1 MKARFCLDTVPGGFA
16 RQALNRELR
25 LSLALLL
32 GGASCV
38 ATAQVDLDRVTRCMQ
53 DNLPKSLRVDSVSL
67 VAVDRSGAQRQI
79 SGALRAESK
88 GQSKRLVWS
97 VRAPADLAG
106 SALLSRQDQNG
117 TQSYLYLPSLGRVRR
132 IDQNEREGSMF
143 GTDISY
149 GDAERIASTF
159 GESAMTVLGDTTV
172 AGRPAWKLAVTT
184 PPDVTALYDRIDLS
198 IDQQTCV
205 AMQADFLHND
215 TAQKRWTADPAGLTR
230 SGRYWYAASGVMRN
244 LLQNT
249 ETRVHLGS
257 VSTDVQLPAS
267 SFDPNSFYRAGN

>member
-1 MKARFCLDTVPGGFA
+1 MKARFCVDTVLRGSP
-16 RQALNRELR
+16 RQVPLRALR
-25 LSLALLL
+25 LTLALIFGAAA
-32 GGASCV
+32 GGAG
-38 ATAQVDLDRVTRCMQ
+38 AQVDLDRVTQCMR
-53 DNLPKSLRVDSVSL
+53 DNIPKSLRVDSVSL
-67 VAVDRSGAQRQI
+67 VAVDRGGSQRQI

-88 GQSKRLVWS
+88 GSLKRLVWS

-132 IDQNEREGSMF
+132 IDQSEHEGSMF

-159 GESAMTVLGDTTV
+159 GESAMTVLGTAAV

-184 PPDVTALYDRIDLS
+184 PPDVAALYDRIDLS

-205 AMQADFLHND
+205 VTQADFLHD
-215 TAQKRWTADPAGLTR
+215 DVAQKRWTADPAGFAQ
-230 SGRYWYAASGVMRN
+230 SGRYWYAATGVMRN

-249 ETRVHLGS
+249 ETRVRLGA

-267 SFDPNSFYRAGN
+267 TFDPNSFYRGN

>member
-1 MKARFCLDTVPGGFA
+1 MKPSFCLDTVPGGFA
-16 RQALNRELR
+16 RQALKRVLR
-25 LSLALLL
+25 LGLALLL
-32 GGASCV
+32 GGASC
-38 ATAQVDLDRVTRCMQ
+38 AAGAQVDLDRVTRCIQ

-79 SGALRAESK
+79 NGALRAESK
-88 GQSKRLVWS
+88 GQTKRLVWS

-132 IDQNEREGSMF
+132 IDENEREGSMF

-159 GESAMTVLGDTTV
+159 GESTMTVLGDTTA
-172 AGRPAWKLAVTT
+172 AGRTAWKLAVTT
-184 PPDVTALYDRIDLS
+184 PPDVAALYDRIDLS
-198 IDQQTCV
+198 LDQQTCV

-215 TAQKRWTADPAGLTR
+215 AVQKRWTADPAGLTR

-249 ETRVHLGS
+249 ETRVHLGA

-267 SFDPNSFYRAGN
+267 SFDPNSFYRSGN

>member
-1 MKARFCLDTVPGGFA
+1 MPQVS
-16 RQALNRELR
+16 R
-25 LSLALLL
+25 LLQRVIPALLL
-32 GGASCV
+32 GAAAGAG
-38 ATAQVDLDRVTRCMQ
+38 AQVDLDRVTRCMQ
-53 DNLPKSLRVDSVSL
+53 DNMPKSLRVDSVSL
-67 VAVDRSGAQRQI
+67 VVVDRSGAQRQI

-88 GQSKRLVWS
+88 GSTRRLVWS

-117 TQSYLYLPSLGRVRR
+117 TQSYLYLPSLGRLRR

-159 GESAMTVLGDTTV
+159 GESAMTVLGDTTA

-184 PPDVTALYDRIDLS
+184 PPGVAALFDRIDLS

-205 AMQADFLHND
+205 AMQADFLHD
-215 TAQKRWTADPAGLTR
+215 DVAQKRWTADPAGLAR

-244 LLQNT
+244 LQQNT
-249 ETRVHLGS
+249 ETRVHLGT

-267 SFDPNSFYRAGN
+267 TFDPNSFYRGN